1 MLTTISKS
9 MNSNYV
15 SDILEHYYSSLTH
28 THTHTQKAFF
38 ILQETFLR
46 IFKVSQ
52 TAFLKEYHNS
62 ENHMQFKIISRGHV
76 QCSTKIISNSGFGI
90 INC

>member
-1 MLTTISKS
+1 MSATFWSTTIV
-9 MNSNYV
+9 V
-15 SDILEHYYSSLTH
+15 S
-28 THTHTQKAFF
+28 HTHTQKKAFF

-76 QCSTKIISNSGFGI
+76 QCSTKIISNSSFGI